1 MSVYGG
7 TFEEDF
13 FPDTRIEHLEVD
25 ILNDLQAALQAEIDA
40 NGWAAD
46 EGLRFI
52 LAAGVAALKAERQRD
67 QTQNMPE
74 KDLKMEL
81 ERLQRQR
88 MQIDGRYSVM
98 KFRTYQFLQDAKTL
112 AIKLNIC
119 HTELENLRFANELLR
134 KQLEENGK

>member
-1 MSVYGG
+1 MNEYGG

-13 FPDTRIEHLEVD
+13 FPDTRVEHLEVD

-40 NGWAAD
+40 NGWETD

-74 KDLKMEL
+74 KELKMEL

-88 MQIDGRYSVM
+88 MQIDGRYAVM
-98 KFRTYQFLQDAKTL
+98 KFRTYQLLQDAKTL
-112 AIKLNIC
+112 AIKLNVC
-119 HTELENLRFANELLR
+119 RTEVENLRHANELLR
-134 KQLEENGK
+134 KQLKVDE